1 MMREIFYCAINF
13 YYAMRGAIDC
23 ACRIAHD
30 ALI

>member
-1 MMREIFYCAINF
+1 MVREIFCCALNF
-13 YYAMRGAIDC
+13 FQAMRGAIDF